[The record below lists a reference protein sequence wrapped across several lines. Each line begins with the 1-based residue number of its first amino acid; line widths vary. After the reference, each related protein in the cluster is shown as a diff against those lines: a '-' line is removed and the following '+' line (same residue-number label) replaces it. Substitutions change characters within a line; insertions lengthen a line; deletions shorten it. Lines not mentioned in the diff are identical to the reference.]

1 MQKKNL
7 ARADKTLRGEL
18 INDFDESLR
27 LVEKLPFEFN
37 TFILASNTKKFGEIQ
52 DHAAALA
59 NQNSFDVRFLS
70 WKDIEKH
77 ISTHPEI
84 RKKYFPHLVQS
95 DSSNPTK
102 LDRQIA
108 RSIRDGVIEIAYPIN
123 MYLAENFPKE
133 SYIELKKFF
142 FSAPPN
148 AKDSDYPDQTLVD
161 PLLDALCNFFIFK
174 SVSGSGFPT
183 DVLWI
188 EWLFHGIGQCV
199 LVCQKSLD
207 RYADRGRA
215 ELIMI
220 LAQLE
225 KKCKDLL
232 PILEKLAP
240 QGLKMLCENGSSY
253 LRVLLLNLLKANRIW
268 TGFMAQEDILNFED
282 LRSSSLPKGSLPNP
296 QKMLK
301 KRNSLILEN
310 DYIHAAQLAEE
321 AAKYSKNYKNQKLE
335 LQAHGAAARDFSNF
349 IFLSNLEKEE
359 REEVLSKISY
369 HIKHIESNSEK
380 QTESF
385 LLWAQFYSLKR
396 ELDKA
401 LEYAMKVIHSPHSS
415 DSFRGEAYI
424 CYLETLWR
432 MQQSQEAIPMTKEIE
447 EHIKSQ
453 NHAEIKIALSSDWI
467 RTLCKAKALKTIQV
481 ENYLETVKEQLKAKK
496 ILPKRLSLALDDVFN
511 ELRHYYLI
519 HEARLVC
526 TYHYELA
533 KSIPDFYMASIKA
546 AQIAEIEAE
555 LGNHEKAL
563 LFLGDSDRIS
573 EKIKFSEG
581 GDLDI
586 SWINLRAILLL
597 NKGKTFFRLA
607 KKKNIS
613 AIDSLRLLDDSIKI
627 FNDALSFSDI
637 YSNDLRGNS
646 SFYNAEIAIWR
657 GKVYFYLGKLNEAL
671 NSFRMAQAV
680 STMSLPSFGATLG
693 MKARLMEGYT
703 LLLLGQLTESAQK
716 IDSLIGGT
724 GVPAELES
732 KAKGLKGLLKER
744 VSPFLEWSGTVEAK
758 NNSNVSVEGTPR
770 NDSTTMCSS
779 YILVERNARRRK
791 SASNGCLGTW
801 RFC

>member
-1 MQKKNL
+1 MGFQYEPLYDEYAFEEFVRDLFNAMYKTQSFQLYKTKGAIQHGIDVFSTEKKVVIQCKKKDL
-7 ARADKTLRGEL
+7 SRTDKALKSEL
-18 INDFDESLR
+18 IDDFDKSLK
-27 LVEKLPFEFN
+27 LIEGLPFEFE
-37 TFILASNTKKFGEIQ
+37 TFILASNTKKYSAIQ
-52 DHAAALA
+52 DHAAVLA
-59 NQNSFDVRFLS
+59 NQSSFDVLFLS
-70 WKDIEKH
+70 WKEIQEH
-77 ISTHPEI
+77 ISKHPKI
-84 RKKYFPHLVQS
+84 RETYFPHLVQS
-95 DSSNPTK
+95 DSSNPDK

-133 SYIELKKFF
+133 SYNELKKIL

-148 AKDSDYPDQTLVD
+148 AKDSDYPDQKLVD

-174 SVSGSGFPT
+174 SVSGPGFPT

-199 LVCQKSLD
+199 LVCKKSLD
-207 RYADRGRA
+207 RYAGRGRD

-225 KKCKDLL
+225 KKFKDLL

-240 QGLKMLCENGSSY
+240 QGLQMLCENGSSY

-268 TGFMAQEDILNFED
+268 TGFLAQEDRLNFED
-282 LRSSSLPKGSLPNP
+282 LRSTSLPKGSLPNP

-301 KRNSLILEN
+301 ERNSLILDN

-321 AAKYSKNYKNQKLE
+321 AAKYSKIYKNQKLE
-335 LQAHGAAARDFSNF
+335 FQAHRVAARDFSNF

-359 REEVLSKISY
+359 REKILSKISY
-369 HIKHIESNSEK
+369 HIKHIESNSET

-415 DSFRGEAYI
+415 DSFRGEAYN

-453 NHAEIKIALSSDWI
+453 NHAEIKIALSSAWI

-481 ENYLETVKEQLKAKK
+481 ESYLETLEEQLKAKK

-511 ELRHYYLI
+511 ELRHYSLI

-526 TYHYELA
+526 AYHYELA
-533 KSIPDFYMASIKA
+533 KSIPDFYIASIKA

-555 LGNHEKAL
+555 LGNHEKTL

-573 EKIKFSEG
+573 EKIRNRDGACKCARNMVE
-581 GDLDI
+581 
-586 SWINLRAILLL
+586 INHE
-597 NKGKTFFRLA
+597 T
-607 KKKNIS
+607 S
-613 AIDSLRLLDDSIKI
+613 
-627 FNDALSFSDI
+627 
-637 YSNDLRGNS
+637 
-646 SFYNAEIAIWR
+646 
-657 GKVYFYLGKLNEAL
+657 
-671 NSFRMAQAV
+671 
-680 STMSLPSFGATLG
+680 
-693 MKARLMEGYT
+693 
-703 LLLLGQLTESAQK
+703 
-716 IDSLIGGT
+716 
-724 GVPAELES
+724 
-732 KAKGLKGLLKER
+732 
-744 VSPFLEWSGTVEAK
+744 
-758 NNSNVSVEGTPR
+758 
-770 NDSTTMCSS
+770 
-779 YILVERNARRRK
+779 
-791 SASNGCLGTW
+791 
-801 RFC
+801 